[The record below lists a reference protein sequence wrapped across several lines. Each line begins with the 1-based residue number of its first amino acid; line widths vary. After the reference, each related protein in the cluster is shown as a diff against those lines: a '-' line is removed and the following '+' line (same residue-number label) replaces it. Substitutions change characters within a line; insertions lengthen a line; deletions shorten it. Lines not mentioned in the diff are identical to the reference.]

1 MEREILGLENL
12 IMDLPQGCGTEN
24 GRHRGHWRQRAV
36 TTSLQDRSLCM
47 RYYVVLDACITD
59 AQLRLF
65 PLLPGNLIVEYQ
77 AIRNIDGGMWK
88 TETYK

>member
-1 MEREILGLENL
+1 
-12 IMDLPQGCGTEN
+12 
-24 GRHRGHWRQRAV
+24 
-36 TTSLQDRSLCM
+36 M

-65 PLLPGNLIVEYQ
+65 PLLPGNLTVEYQ

-88 TETYK
+88 TETYI